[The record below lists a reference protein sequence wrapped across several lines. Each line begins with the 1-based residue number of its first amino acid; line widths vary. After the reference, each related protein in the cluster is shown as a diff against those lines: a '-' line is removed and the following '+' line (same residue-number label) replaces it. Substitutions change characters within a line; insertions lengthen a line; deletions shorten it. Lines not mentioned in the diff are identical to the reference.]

1 MSVHEKNNVLG
12 FFVNICSMLM
22 FVITDILIKYLTQ
35 FMPTFEI
42 IFYRCLCGIPFFLF
56 YIYSIKGFKTLE
68 IVNVK
73 LQFARTILGILGM
86 FGFVSAYKY
95 MPLAEAASI
104 LYTSPIILTVLSVI
118 FFNEKIRIHRTI
130 ALLMGIIGSLLI
142 IRPGINFQ
150 IYSLY
155 AVFGALNWSFVIITM
170 RTLTKTDHPNS
181 ITFYFSL
188 AGVFVGGSVSL
199 FNGMTPIFDMQTVFL
214 LILMGIAG
222 ILAQLFMVIAVEM
235 CDTSLF
241 ASSKYINLVLT
252 SIGAYII
259 FNEVLSNQSLLGML
273 LIITG
278 GLYMV
283 WREHVLNKPK
293 RIKVVRY

>member
-1 MSVHEKNNVLG
+1 
-12 FFVNICSMLM
+12 
-22 FVITDILIKYLTQ
+22 
-35 FMPTFEI
+35 
-42 IFYRCLCGIPFFLF
+42 
-56 YIYSIKGFKTLE
+56 
-68 IVNVK
+68 
-73 LQFARTILGILGM
+73 
-86 FGFVSAYKY
+86 
-95 MPLAEAASI
+95 
-104 LYTSPIILTVLSVI
+104 
-118 FFNEKIRIHRTI
+118 
-130 ALLMGIIGSLLI
+130 
-142 IRPGINFQ
+142 
-150 IYSLY
+150 
-155 AVFGALNWSFVIITM
+155 
-170 RTLTKTDHPNS
+170 
-181 ITFYFSL
+181 
-188 AGVFVGGSVSL
+188 
-199 FNGMTPIFDMQTVFL
+199 MQTVFL
-214 LILMGIAG
+214 LILMGIVG